1 MIAFWILA
9 PIMVLAALGILF
21 VRKAVHAALL
31 LAVVMI
37 SLAIL
42 YAVLEAPFLF
52 AVQIIVYT
60 GAILMLFLFV
70 LMLVGVDASDSV
82 VETIRGQRALAI
94 AGGLL
99 LGVVL
104 VVALSQI
111 TLGSTVGLEE
121 ANSGGNIQALA
132 NILFSRYVFA
142 FEVTSAL
149 LITAAVGAMVL
160 AHRERLGPKPSQ
172 AELARQRVRDYAE
185 KGAHLGPLP
194 PPGVFARHNAV
205 DTPALLPDGTA
216 AESSVS
222 RVLAA
227 RGTVRSAPA
236 LADDIEE
243 TQRQLG
249 QDPDR
254 DAGDERQA
262 GRPGNT
268 EEDVAMTEYVVL
280 SAILF
285 TIGSVGVLTRRNAI
299 VVFMC
304 VELMLNA
311 CNLAFV
317 AFARQHGNLDGQIA
331 AFFVMVVA
339 AAEVVVGL
347 AIIMT
352 IFRTRRSASVDDASL
367 LKF

>member
-1 MIAFWILA
+1 MIAFWVLA

-37 SLAIL
+37 SLAVL

-82 VETIRGQRALAI
+82 VETIRGQRVLAI
-94 AGGLL
+94 ARRPAARRACSSSA
-99 LGVVL
+99 LG
-104 VVALSQI
+104 QI
-111 TLGSTVGLEE
+111 TLGTHRRASRRPT
-121 ANSGGNIQALA
+121 AAATSRALA

-160 AHRERLGPKPSQ
+160 AHRERLTPEAQPGRAGP
-172 AELARQRVRDYAE
+172 AAGARLRRA
-185 KGAHLGPLP
+185 GHAPRAAAA
-194 PPGVFARHNAV
+194 PGVFARHNAV

-243 TQRQLG
+243 IAAPARRG
-249 QDPDR
+249 PDG
-254 DAGDERQA
+254 DAGADRQA
-262 GRPGNT
+262 GRARAPRRRGGRSSDRVRRPLRDPVHDRLRRGARPG
-268 EEDVAMTEYVVL
+268 A
-280 SAILF
+280 
-285 TIGSVGVLTRRNAI
+285 TRSW
-299 VVFMC
+299 C
-304 VELMLNA
+304 S
-311 CNLAFV
+311 C
-317 AFARQHGNLDGQIA
+317 
-331 AFFVMVVA
+331 
-339 AAEVVVGL
+339 
-347 AIIMT
+347 
-352 IFRTRRSASVDDASL
+352 ASS
-367 LKF
+367 